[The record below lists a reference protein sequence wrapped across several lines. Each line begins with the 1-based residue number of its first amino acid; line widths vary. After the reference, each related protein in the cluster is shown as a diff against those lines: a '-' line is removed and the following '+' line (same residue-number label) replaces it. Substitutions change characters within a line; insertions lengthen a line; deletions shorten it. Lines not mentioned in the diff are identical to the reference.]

1 MSTDTLNQ
9 LLGTGT
15 LAMQV
20 VTLGLIAALVLRK
33 KIPGFNDVI
42 RQIGS
47 LAMPLAFVLTLVSAA
62 LTLYYS
68 DILGFEPC
76 PLCWWQRIFMYPQVI
91 LFALALWR
99 GISVR
104 LISIVFSVFGF
115 GFAIYHHALQML
127 PAGSLPCPATGPS
140 CAQIT
145 LLEYGYITYP
155 LMAATLFAFLIVLM
169 LSSRAYAMDAGNN
182 SER

>member
-1 MSTDTLNQ
+1 MSTETLNQ

-15 LAMQV
+15 LALQV

-33 KIPGFNDVI
+33 KIPGLNDVV
-42 RQIGS
+42 RQVGS
-47 LAMPLAFVLTLVSAA
+47 AALPVAFVSTFASAA

-76 PLCWWQRIFMYPQVI
+76 PLCWWQRVFMYPQVI
-91 LFALALWR
+91 LFALALWKH
-99 GISVR
+99 IPVR
-104 LISIVFSVFGF
+104 LISVTLSVFGF

-127 PAGSLPCPATGPS
+127 PQGSLPCPASGPS
-140 CAQIT
+140 CSQIT

-155 LMAATLFAFLIVLM
+155 LMAASLFAFLIVLM
-169 LSSRAYAMDAGNN
+169 IAHKVRSKTL
-182 SER
+182 